1 MHSLFIFSIAI
12 TLIIGLLI
20 IVVFLYLKLRIAVQA
35 QIKNSQPG
43 TIKPL
48 FKVTPRE
55 KELLILVCN
64 GLSNKEI
71 AEKLCISVQTVKNH
85 VSALMEKSRT
95 RSRTQLAIVSM
106 QMELPVK

>member
-1 MHSLFIFSIAI
+1 MHSLFIPSIVSA
-12 TLIIGLLI
+12 LIIGLLI
-20 IVVFLYLKLRIAVQA
+20 TIVFLYLKLRIAVRS
-35 QIKNSQPG
+35 QIKNSQPS

-71 AEKLCISVQTVKNH
+71 AAEMGISEQTVKNY
-85 VSALMEKSRT
+85 VSELMAKSST
-95 RSRTQLAIVSM
+95 HSRTQLAIVSM
-106 QMELPVK
+106 QMELPIK